1 MIDIKQLA
9 AFMSQASVFDF
20 VNAAKDD
27 AEKRSRIEQM
37 KQKFLA
43 QSNFSSVNFSAEIA
57 DFGSP
62 EGIYECD
69 FATFNNLA
77 KEKAAFDNIRRLTVV
92 HSVKDSIKKFL
103 LQRNSV
109 VAANRAK
116 AKEKE
121 IQKKDKFVSQSSI
134 VVLNRV

>member
-1 MIDIKQLA
+1 
-9 AFMSQASVFDF
+9 MSKPEHFQY
-20 VNAAKDD
+20 VNAAVNADD
-27 AEKRSRIEQM
+27 KQKRIEKLKADFM
-37 KQKFLA
+37 RL
-43 QSNFSSVNFSAEIA
+43 NFSSVNFSSEIA
-57 DFGSP
+57 DMGSP
-62 EGIYECD
+62 DGIYECD

-121 IQKKDKFVSQSSI
+121 IQKKDKFVSHPSWY
-134 VVLNRV
+134 